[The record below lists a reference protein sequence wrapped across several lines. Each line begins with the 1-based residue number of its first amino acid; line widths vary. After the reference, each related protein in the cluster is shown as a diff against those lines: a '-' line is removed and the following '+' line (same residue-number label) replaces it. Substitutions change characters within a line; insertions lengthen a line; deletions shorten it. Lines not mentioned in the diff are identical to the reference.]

1 MITFSIPRI
10 MRSIAVQPSRWL
22 LVGLA
27 LAGAVPAMAAAGK
40 LAMLDSLDKGMWE
53 LRLRGNERQER
64 ICVRDGREFIQVE
77 HHQPGCERFVV
88 KDSPTEVIVQY
99 TCHGNGYGRTS
110 IRREA
115 SGLAQLKSQGISNGR
130 PFSID
135 AELRRVGSC

>member
-1 MITFSIPRI
+1 
-10 MRSIAVQPSRWL
+10 MRSFSVQPGRWL
-22 LVGLA
+22 VAGLA
-27 LAGAVPAMAAAGK
+27 LAGAVPALAAGGK

-53 LRLRGNERQER
+53 LRVRGNERLER
-64 ICVRDGREFIQVE
+64 ICMRNGREFIQVE
-77 HHQPGCERFVV
+77 HRQPGCERFVV
-88 KDSPTEVIVQY
+88 KDSPNEVIVQY

-110 IRREA
+110 IRKEA